1 MEAFAHTLLR
11 PTRRITRAIA
21 ATVVLALVAWLGVSA
36 THLHLPGPVES
47 HATLGGSPG
56 NGHLPGGHA
65 CAHAHAHAGHSGQ
78 SLLLVHIGHLGASS
92 QLGPPGDAGHPG
104 DDGRADHDGHPHP
117 FGDREHHPGTHPC
130 SLCLSLDRGAGP
142 SAPPAIVVAI
152 VAATFDVRVPDDPVV
167 SVASPAVYRS
177 RAPPVA

>member
-1 MEAFAHTLLR
+1 MEAFARTLLR
-11 PTRRITRAIA
+11 PARRTTRAIA

-36 THLHLPGPVES
+36 THLHLPGPIE
-47 HATLGGSPG
+47 TLAAVDGAH
-56 NGHLPGGHA
+56 GHGHHHDGRE
-65 CAHAHAHAGHSGQ
+65 CADAHAGQFGHVG
-78 SLLLVHIGHLGASS
+78 LAGHLV
-92 QLGPPGDAGHPG
+92 QLGEPAYPDHYSGADHPG
-104 DDGRADHDGHPHP
+104 HDGSSGHDGHHHP

-142 SAPPAIVVAI
+142 SAPSAIVVAI
-152 VAATFDVRVPDDPVV
+152 VAATFDVRVPDDPVA

>member
-1 MEAFAHTLLR
+1 MEAFLRTLLR
-11 PTRRITRAIA
+11 PARRTSRAIA

-36 THLHLPGPVES
+36 SHLHLPGPVES
-47 HATLGGSPG
+47 PAASGGAHFHGHQHA
-56 NGHLPGGHA
+56 GHECTDG
-65 CAHAHAHAGHSGQ
+65 HAGHSGP
-78 SLLLVHIGHLGASS
+78 SLLLVHIDDLGASS
-92 QLGPPGDAGHPG
+92 QLGPLGDASHPG
-104 DDGRADHDGHPHP
+104 TDGSAGHDGHPHP
-117 FGDREHHPGTHPC
+117 FGDREHHAGTHPC

-152 VAATFDVRVPDDPVV
+152 VAAAFDVRVPDDPVV

>member
-47 HATLGGSPG
+47 RATLDGSPG
-56 NGHLPGGHA
+56 HGHLHDGHA
-65 CAHAHAHAGHSGQ
+65 CAHAHAGLSGQ
-78 SLLLVHIGHLGASS
+78 SLPLVHIDHLGESS
-92 QLGPPGDAGHPG
+92 PLDLPGDAGPPGDDGSAG
-104 DDGRADHDGHPHP
+104 RDGHLHP
-117 FGDREHHPGTHPC
+117 FGDHEHRPGTHPC

-152 VAATFDVRVPDDPVV
+152 VAATFHVRVPDDPVP
-167 SVASPAVYRS
+167 SVASPTVYRS